1 MRIFKNVKEFYK
13 NRKRETSGE
22 LDFGCWWIS
31 RIAPG
36 HTFRISWIEN
46 TGEFYAIDLMT
57 NEIYLF
63 DITCNT
69 REEAEAHMEGWAEIP
84 AKKRYIEKYF
94 PEIISLS

>member
-1 MRIFKNVKEFYK
+1 M
-13 NRKRETSGE
+13 
-22 LDFGCWWIS
+22 S

-69 REEAEAHMEGWAEIP
+69 REEAEAHMEGWAEIL